1 MYIIIYRPYACN
13 ASIDMD
19 ELDIHFRIGQRRERI
34 SGPTMSDEHMTP
46 ALARAAR
53 AILKW
58 SMEDLA
64 ARVEVSVTTVRDYE
78 NGSRRPHRLT
88 ARAFAK
94 AFREEGIEFVGGPD
108 EVPGLRVH
116 RSDLLDS
123 QPPRRN
129 IAGQAKT
136 GRRKDA
142 SKA

>member
-1 MYIIIYRPYACN
+1 
-13 ASIDMD
+13 
-19 ELDIHFRIGQRRERI
+19 
-34 SGPTMSDEHMTP
+34 MSDEHMTP

-94 AFREEGIEFVGGPD
+94 AFREEGIEFVGGAD
-108 EVPGLRVH
+108 EAPGLRVH
-116 RSDLLDS
+116 RRELLDS
-123 QPPRRN
+123 RPPRRS
-129 IAGQAKT
+129 IAANA
-136 GRRKDA
+136 RKVPPQDA

>member
-1 MYIIIYRPYACN
+1 
-13 ASIDMD
+13 MD
-19 ELDIHFRIGQRRERI
+19 ALDIYFGIGQRKGRLSR
-34 SGPTMSDEHMTP
+34 PTMSDEHMTP

-64 ARVEVSVTTVRDYE
+64 GRTEVSITTVRDYE

-94 AFREEGIEFVGGPD
+94 AFREEGIEFVGGAD

-116 RSDLLDS
+116 RPELLDC
-123 QPPRRN
+123 QPPRQG
-129 IAGQAKT
+129 IAATAKKRQPK
-136 GRRKDA
+136 GV